1 MKLTNIASATFLILS
16 AVACERSYQ
25 RVSLNEEYA
34 KGIAL
39 DKLVEVE
46 NNEKLVA
53 DIETDM
59 GMIVIELF
67 SKEAPNTVKNFVGLA
82 LQGYYNSLTFHRV
95 IKDFMIQTG
104 DSTGT
109 GEGGKS
115 IYGGEFA
122 DEFSYS
128 LRFDDAG
135 VVAMANR
142 GPGTNR
148 SQFFITT
155 AATPWLNRKHTVFG
169 KVIDGMGVVYKINRV
184 KTDRADKPVEKIVMQ
199 KINIEKRIY
208 R

>member
-1 MKLTNIASATFLILS
+1 MGLARYLFVFMIILS
-16 AVACERSYQ
+16 VVACEKSYQ
-25 RVSLNEEYA
+25 KVSLDTEYT

-39 DKLVEVE
+39 DKLVELKD
-46 NNEKLVA
+46 NEKLVA
-53 DIETDM
+53 NVETSM
-59 GMIVIELF
+59 GTIRIELF
-67 SKEAPNTVKNFVGLA
+67 SKETPNAVKNFVGLA
-82 LQGYYNSLTFHRV
+82 LQGYYNNLTFHRV

-109 GEGGKS
+109 GEGGRS

-135 VVAMANR
+135 IVAMANR

-155 AATPWLNRKHTVFG
+155 AAAPHLDRKHTIFG
-169 KVIDGMGVVYKINRV
+169 KVIDGMDVVYKINRA
-184 KTDRADKPVEKIVMQ
+184 KTDQMDRPVEKIVM
-199 KINIEKRIY
+199 KEVTIEKRIY
-208 R
+208 